1 MKNKELRK
9 KRGMGMASKYIY
21 PFPFSIVKRKTW
33 REREKV
39 VVVGGCEGGAY
50 CSSEKADQQQVG
62 SWGMVEGYKRKTWK
76 KG

>member
-1 MKNKELRK
+1 MC
-9 KRGMGMASKYIY
+9 
-21 PFPFSIVKRKTW
+21 FVKTKTW

-39 VVVGGCEGGAY
+39 VVVGGCEGGTY
-50 CSSEKADQQQVG
+50 CSSEKEDQQQVG